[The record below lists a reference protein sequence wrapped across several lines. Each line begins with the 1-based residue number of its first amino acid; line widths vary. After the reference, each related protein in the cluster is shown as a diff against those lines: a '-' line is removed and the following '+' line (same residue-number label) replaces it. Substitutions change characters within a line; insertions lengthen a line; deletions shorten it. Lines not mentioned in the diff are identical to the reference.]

1 MTPAQEAKAYAEQNG
16 FTIVPNGRRYTVM
29 HPEAPA
35 FERGGYPAVL
45 SEMRFIVNTLNYA
58 KCTAPADDV
67 GVDFGVDIPV
77 MMIHAATGEALDKL
91 AKLVDVPNEVAQAVH
106 ASEASQTPVL
116 TNGAATLENGDIV
129 VIRDGAPVSVV
140 DPATGIAYMPKLTLQ
155 GNVERDMPFESFS
168 EAAQARIRKRAAD
181 MRQSQHKPY
190 HAIIRFSSK
199 VPGFDEAFS
208 RPFLT
213 RAEALKYI
221 RQMRGSYP
229 HDIEFVN
236 IAYMG

>member
-1 MTPAQEAKAYAEQNG
+1 MTPAQEAKAYAEQHG

-29 HPEAPA
+29 HPVAPA

-45 SEMRFIVNTLNYA
+45 SEMRFIVNTLNVA
-58 KCTAPADDV
+58 ECTAPADV
-67 GVDFGVDIPV
+67 VETPNPCIDIPV
-77 MMIHAATGEALDKL
+77 M
-91 AKLVDVPNEVAQAVH
+91 
-106 ASEASQTPVL
+106 
-116 TNGAATLENGDIV
+116 TNGSATLENGDIV

-140 DPATGIAYMPKLTLQ
+140 DPVSGIAYVPKLTLQ
-155 GNVERDMPFESFS
+155 GNVERDMPFGIFS

-190 HAIIRFSSK
+190 HAIIRFASK

-213 RAEALKYI
+213 RGEALKYI